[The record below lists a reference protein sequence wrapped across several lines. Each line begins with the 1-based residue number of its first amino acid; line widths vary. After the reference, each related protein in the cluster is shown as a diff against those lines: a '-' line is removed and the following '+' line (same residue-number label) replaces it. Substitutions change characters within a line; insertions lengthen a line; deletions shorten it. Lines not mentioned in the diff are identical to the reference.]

1 LAEESKKQEIRKWQM
16 RDLVSH
22 AIDFYRLDDF
32 AGTQDG
38 RETIEKRIRREVKE
52 ANARAEGDGGRPRYE
67 FMGNRYVFTED
78 EARYLIEIRLFDYFI
93 ERAPQTHAKQLE
105 FLKSTRAGVEREQGS
120 RADMEAEA
128 QELYL
133 YRGEGQY
140 DVPPA
145 PREEIRIAEMRT
157 MLLLL
162 IEHLFP
168 GSTFNFEAFERDF
181 EASWYLNATLDP
193 VDIETRTQLALLET
207 KLTEPTHYL
216 VPTDT
221 D

>member
-1 LAEESKKQEIRKWQM
+1 MAEGSRRPDSRKWQM
-16 RDLVSH
+16 RDLVTY
-22 AIDFYRLDDF
+22 AIDFYHLDDF
-32 AGTQDG
+32 ASAQDG

-52 ANARAEGDGGRPRYE
+52 ANARAEKDGERPRYE

-78 EARYLIEIRLFDYFI
+78 DARYLIKTRLYKYFI
-93 ERAPQTHAKQLE
+93 KRAPQTHAKRLE
-105 FLKSTRAGVEREQGS
+105 LLKNTRAGVEWEQDS
-120 RADMEAEA
+120 RADLEAEA
-128 QELYL
+128 QESYL
-133 YRGEGQY
+133 YQGEGHY

-145 PREEIRIAEMRT
+145 PREEMRIAEMRS

-181 EASWYLNATLDP
+181 EARWYLNATLDP
-193 VDIETRTQLALLET
+193 GDVEVRTQLALLET
-207 KLTEPTHYL
+207 KLAKPRHYL
-216 VPTDT
+216 LHTDT